1 MRYLWSG
8 GVQTGLILS
17 GVAVGVIV
25 YAFIAALING
35 VQDQLIEDTL
45 GNVSHVAVS
54 SPPQE
59 PRLVQKT
66 IDARPF
72 LAAPPGIER
81 RPSIENWRPLL
92 EAIEQVPGVIAVSPQ
107 AVTAG
112 FAQYVQRSEPVSII
126 GVLPPRVNAIIE
138 IEENLIRGTSELR
151 SDDVIIGTDLADDL
165 NLEVGRSVTLTSD
178 LGISR
183 TLRVAGIYST
193 GVGEIDQR
201 LALVDLRSAQQ
212 LLGIV
217 GAVTQIELQIAD
229 VFRAKEKGAAI
240 EGLTRLETTNW
251 ITREETLFEALR
263 AQGDTG
269 TLIKTF
275 AILLITIAVSS
286 ALLISALKRRP
297 EIGIMRSMGVER
309 SAIVV
314 IFVLQGFLIGLAG
327 SLLGAGLGW
336 VFISMLREA
345 TIGLDGEPALP
356 VDPAQGEY
364 WIAIALATLASSF
377 AAILP
382 ARSAAKVD
390 PVEVIQT

>member
-1 MRYLWSG
+1 M
-8 GVQTGLILS
+8 
-17 GVAVGVIV
+17 AVGVIV

-45 GNVSHVAVS
+45 GNISHVAVS

-59 PRLVQKT
+59 PRLVREPAG
-66 IDARPF
+66 ARPL
-72 LAAPPGIER
+72 LAAPPGLER
-81 RPSIENWRPLL
+81 RPSIDNWRPLIL
-92 EAIEQVPGVIAVSPQ
+92 AIQQRPGVTAVSPQ

-112 FAQYVQRSEPVSII
+112 FAQHVQRSEPVSII
-126 GVLPPRVNAIIE
+126 GVLPGRVNAIIE
-138 IEENLIRGTSELR
+138 IDDNLLRGTSQLR
-151 SDDVIIGTDLADDL
+151 TDAVIIGTDLADDL
-165 NLEVGRSVTLTSD
+165 NLEVGRSVTLTSE

-183 TLRVAGIYST
+183 TLRVAGIFST
-193 GVGEIDQR
+193 GTGDIDAR
-201 LALVDLRSAQQ
+201 LVLVDLRSAQQ
-212 LLGIV
+212 LLGVV
-217 GAVTQIELQIAD
+217 GAVTQIELQLAD
-229 VFRAKEKGAAI
+229 VFRAKEQGAEIAR
-240 EGLTRLETTNW
+240 LTRLDTTNW
-251 ITREETLFEALR
+251 ITRDETLFEALR

-269 TLIKTF
+269 ALIKIF

-297 EIGIMRSMGVER
+297 EIGIMRSMGVEQ
-309 SAIVV
+309 ATVVV
-314 IFVLQGFLIGLAG
+314 IFVLQGFFIGLAG

-345 TIGLDGEPALP
+345 TRGLDGEPALP
-356 VDPAQGEY
+356 VDPTQGEY
-364 WIAIALATLASSF
+364 LIAVTQATLASSL